1 MIPYARHSLD
11 EDDIQSV
18 LGVLKSGFLT
28 QGPSVTAFE
37 SSFANYCGAKY
48 AVAVSSGTA
57 ALHIAVQALDCPKE
71 SEVITSPITFVATSN
86 AALYND
92 LVPVF
97 SDINPDTI
105 CLDPNHLDEVISPN
119 SKVIIPVHFAGQ
131 PCDMVAI
138 KAFADKHNLYVI
150 EDACHALGGT
160 YKGAP
165 IGNCTY
171 SDMSVFSLH
180 PAKSIAAGEG
190 GVITTNDKGLYDTL
204 IRLRSHGITKAPD
217 LLTQNPGPW
226 YYEMHDLGYNYR
238 LTDIQSALASSQLS
252 KLDRFVT
259 RRREIKDMYNNA
271 FSDQP
276 YVSPLVELEPNSSA
290 WHLYVLRI
298 DFDKLG
304 KSRKTVMEEL
314 VALGIGSQVHYI
326 PVPSQPYYVKNNNS
340 RSGDVPQSMDFY
352 NQALSIPMFPSL
364 TEIEINT
371 VIAAVKSVIA

>member
-1 MIPYARHSLD
+1 
-11 EDDIQSV
+11 
-18 LGVLKSGFLT
+18 
-28 QGPSVTAFE
+28 
-37 SSFANYCGAKY
+37 
-48 AVAVSSGTA
+48 
-57 ALHIAVQALDCPKE
+57 
-71 SEVITSPITFVATSN
+71 
-86 AALYND
+86 
-92 LVPVF
+92 
-97 SDINPDTI
+97 
-105 CLDPNHLDEVISPN
+105 EVISPN